1 MDCLVVLSKK
11 RGAEEKHR
19 LILKRKAKMEIQTM
33 YHDRWKNERYLSL
46 SLVYFFFR
54 RDRKET
60 NWPVGTKLFFFVLIN
75 RASGS
80 ETLSKSLR
88 VAVIKTLSWASCF
101 TLNPNCSTE
110 WRKKKRKSRFR
121 TFVLNKPFSAVGEG
135 VKNRKHCLHYSLQL
149 ILVSSIQRVQE
160 ILGSCTYFCCCPT
173 IRFCK

>member
-11 RGAEEKHR
+11 KGGGREAQVDFEEKSKDGNSNHVSWPM
-19 LILKRKAKMEIQTM
+19 KK
-33 YHDRWKNERYLSL
+33 WKIPKPFTCL
-46 SLVYFFFR
+46 FFFR